1 MSGLLS
7 VEHPPRDPRP
17 TPSPAQTPPSKA
29 ASPKAS
35 ATPRPLFD
43 HQVPAVT
50 DAVGGLAHTARGQVI
65 MACGTGKTVVA
76 QRIAETLAGT
86 NTDTVLVLFP
96 NLGLLAQNAQ
106 AWAAYREVEFTALA
120 VCSEQQV
127 GRGKAR
133 DSDEIQLDTAEF
145 GIPSTTDPEV
155 LADWLRSTPGRRV
168 VFATYQSSDKLAA
181 MHTAHP
187 ELGGWSMIVCDEA
200 HRTAGP
206 GWSATGLFATVLDDT
221 RVPAQRRLF
230 LTATPRLHRLARG
243 KAAKDLVSMDDD
255 ALFGPRLHELSFAAA
270 AEKGVLARYRLV
282 IIGVDD
288 AAISTLIRSN
298 SRLTGLHDLD
308 ARKAATLVAVNRAA
322 KQYGLHRIL
331 AYHNTIQH
339 SREFAEHLT
348 LVESVLPKTHK
359 PTGPLGVRHVDGAMP
374 PVRREEVL
382 GALTDTDDT
391 GGAWTVVSNVKCLA
405 EGVDVPTLDGIV
417 VCEPRSSAVDVV
429 QMVGRAI
436 RPNTA
441 RDEPSVILLPVYLA
455 PGEDPVQ
462 VVARSD
468 FSGVVQTMTAMR
480 DMDQTLDAHFADA
493 AEPWEVTYQKVAAH
507 TSAGSGALP
516 SPDDNDPDTAR
527 LGRWCVRQAV
537 AVDLDTTTPPGKRRL
552 TGPQTAKVLALP
564 GFAEIDTT
572 DVDWTG
578 RKPRKS
584 TGRPPID
591 FDFPDGVGEDV
602 AAQLAEAIHLH
613 VVGAL
618 TDGYE
623 TGVAHLRSYIAREG
637 HANVPL
643 RSVTDDGFKLGI
655 WMNSRRQ
662 DRTIGRLST
671 ARIDELSALGMVW
684 GSSRDAGY
692 RLGLD
697 HLRAYTAAEGHTVVP
712 HGYVTDDGF
721 TLGAW
726 VANRRRERRAGTLS
740 TAKITELN
748 ALGMVWDPHDAGYQ
762 IGVDHLR
769 TYAAAQGHAN
779 VLESHVTD
787 DGFGLGVWVA
797 NRRRDRRNGRLT
809 TARIAELDA
818 LEMVWNIRDAGYRIG
833 VNHLRSYIA
842 AEGNANVPVNHV
854 AEDGFRLGGW
864 AASRREERRTETL
877 SAKRIDELSA
887 LGMVWSSS
895 RDTGY
900 RIGVDHL
907 RSYIA
912 AQGNATVPQEFVT
925 DDGFTLGNWVRIR
938 RKDRTIGRLSTARIA
953 ELDALEMVWD
963 TYEARYRSGV
973 DHLRAYA
980 AREGHARVPATYV
993 ADGGFTLGTW
1003 VSHRRRERQA
1013 GTLSP
1018 AKIAELNALGMV
1030 WSRGAV

>member
-86 NTDTVLVLFP
+86 DTDTVLVLFP

-120 VCSEQQV
+120 LCSEQQV
-127 GRGKAR
+127 GRGRAR
-133 DSDEIQLDTAEF
+133 DSDEIQLDTTEF

-348 LVESVLPKTHK
+348 LVESVLPHEHK
-359 PTGPLGVRHVDGAMP
+359 PVGPLEVRHVDGAMP
-374 PVRREEVL
+374 PVRRREALE
-382 GALTDTDDT
+382 ALTDTDDT

-436 RPNTA
+436 RPNTT

-455 PGEDPVQ
+455 PGEDPAQ

-507 TSAGSGALP
+507 TEVSGSLP
-516 SPDDNDPDTAR
+516 SPDDNDPETAR

-537 AVDLDTTTPPGKRRL
+537 AVEEDIAVEPGRRRL
-552 TGPQTAKVLALP
+552 TGPQTTKVTALP

-578 RKPRKS
+578 RKSRKS
-584 TGRPPID
+584 AGRPPID

-655 WMNSRRQ
+655 WMNTRRY

-684 GSSRDAGY
+684 SS
-692 RLGLD
+692 
-697 HLRAYTAAEGHTVVP
+697 
-712 HGYVTDDGF
+712 
-721 TLGAW
+721 
-726 VANRRRERRAGTLS
+726 S
-740 TAKITELN
+740 
-748 ALGMVWDPHDAGYQ
+748 
-762 IGVDHLR
+762 
-769 TYAAAQGHAN
+769 
-779 VLESHVTD
+779 
-787 DGFGLGVWVA
+787 
-797 NRRRDRRNGRLT
+797 
-809 TARIAELDA
+809 
-818 LEMVWNIRDAGYRIG
+818 RDAGYRIG
-833 VNHLRSYIA
+833 VDHLRSYIA
-842 AEGNANVPVNHV
+842 AQSRANVPVTHV
-854 AEDGFRLGGW
+854 ADDGFRLGTW
-864 AASRREERRTETL
+864 VSHRREERRTETL
-877 SAKRIDELSA
+877 STKRIDELSA
-887 LGMVWSSS
+887 LGMAWSSS
-895 RDTGY
+895 RDAGY

-925 DDGFTLGNWVRIR
+925 DDGFALGNWVRSR
-938 RKDRTIGRLSTARIA
+938 RKDRTIGRLTTTRIA
-953 ELDALEMVWD
+953 ELNALEMVWD

-973 DHLRAYA
+973 DHLRAYT
-980 AREGHARVPATYV
+980 AREGHARVPDSHVT
-993 ADGGFTLGTW
+993 DDGFTLGTW
-1003 VSHRRRERQA
+1003 VRARRREHKK
-1013 GTLSP
+1013 GTLST
-1018 AKIAELNALGMV
+1018 ARIAELNALGMM
-1030 WSRGAV
+1030 WSQGVV